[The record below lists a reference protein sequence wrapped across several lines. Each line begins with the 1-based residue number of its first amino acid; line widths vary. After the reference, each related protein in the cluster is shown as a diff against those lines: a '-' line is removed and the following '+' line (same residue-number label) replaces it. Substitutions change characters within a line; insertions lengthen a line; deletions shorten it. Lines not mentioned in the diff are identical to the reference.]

1 MLFKVKK
8 HNPLPVDVLKNT
20 RPKTRLVAMPDIKK
34 TVRVA
39 IRFAII
45 RIIASRVSIDEVGIS
60 LGPTS
65 ATQS

>member
-20 RPKTRLVAMPDIKK
+20 RPKTRLVAMPDIK